1 MATRCVSVI
10 VGAHQPVV
18 LCGLVSIL
26 RAEPDFTVIASCREG
41 IACLEAIRDL
51 SPDLAVLS
59 ASLPDQGAVQVLS
72 ALGSEQL
79 GTQVILLSDSPDSSG
94 ATDLLA
100 KGACCVLSMETPLDI
115 LVRCLREAPHGQK
128 ALLIHKPLN
137 GHNHSPRSRVEGASV
152 MLTERERQIMQL
164 VREGLSNK
172 DIGRQCNLSDGT
184 VKVHLHHIYEKLAIR
199 NRTALAV
206 LAAGDLHGA
215 GGNGE
220 ANDYLVNPQKAT
232 SPISIIEAASRL
244 RPKID

>member
-1 MATRCVSVI
+1 V
-10 VGAHQPVV
+10 
-18 LCGLVSIL
+18 L
-26 RAEPDFTVIASCREG
+26 RAEPDFTVVASCREG

-59 ASLPDQGAVQVLS
+59 ASLPDHGALQVLS
-72 ALGSEQL
+72 AIGSEQL
-79 GTQVILLSDSPDSSG
+79 GTQVIFLSESPDSCG
-94 ATDLLA
+94 AADLLA
-100 KGACCVLSMETPLDI
+100 KGACCVLSMETSVEI
-115 LVRCLREAPHGQK
+115 LVRCLREAPYGQK
-128 ALLIHKPLN
+128 ALSTHKLLN
-137 GHNHSPRSRVEGASV
+137 GHDHSPRGRVEGPSV

-206 LAAGDLHGA
+206 LAAGDLHAA

-220 ANDYLVNPQKAT
+220 FNDYPVNPPKAT

-244 RPKID
+244 RPKVD